1 MIGGLQPGNEN
12 RHAMSPASEVFAA
25 KSAVSSHV
33 RTGID
38 IVQISSIDAS
48 LRSFGQRFTRRLF
61 TDAENDYAGGQ
72 PQLAAQRYA
81 ARFAAKEA
89 ALKAFDLAH
98 AGINWRDIEVV
109 PNEHGGCHLRLHGK
123 AAQLVQPLPQ
133 GAVSLS
139 LSHDGD
145 YAMAVV
151 VAVCGPAISPSFQP
165 TPRP

>member
-1 MIGGLQPGNEN
+1 MPPE
-12 RHAMSPASEVFAA
+12 PDVFATHRPVL
-25 KSAVSSHV
+25 SRV

-61 TDAENDYAGGQ
+61 TPGEIDDANAQ
-72 PQLAAQRYA
+72 PRLASKRYA
-81 ARFAAKEA
+81 ERFAAKEA

-109 PNEHGGCHLRLHGK
+109 QDARGACHLCLHGK
-123 AAQLVQPLPQ
+123 AAQLVEPLPA

-145 YAMAVV
+145 YAMAIV
-151 VAVCGPAISPSFQP
+151 VAQAVPPTSHSSQPSP
-165 TPRP
+165 